1 MSAPAPTARAP
12 QDETRTLDLLAQ
24 RLQHLNGAIE
34 VLKNTQLQHSWDI
47 QPPPWQTISHQS
59 NIINGRLLALLGV
72 FDDNKELLNRAHAY
86 PLPTFPG
93 RSHEIMA
100 TQLTR
105 KKLEPW
111 VEDWI
116 ADGVKHAAGSDGD
129 MNENGKLPGH
139 GGLTG
144 DQIEQLWDWAGPA
157 GGNIGREIMT
167 AEDDDEDDDEDDE
180 EEEEEEEVEGV
191 MDGIETSGSASK
203 GEAVAPAQPMM
214 KLDKILKFV
223 STGALVA

>member
-12 QDETRTLDLLAQ
+12 QDETRALDLLAQ

-34 VLKNTQLQHSWDI
+34 VLKIAQVQHSWDA
-47 QPPPWQTISHQS
+47 QPPPWQTISHRS
-59 NIINGRLLALLGV
+59 NIINGRLIALLGV

-93 RSHEIMA
+93 PSHEIMA

-116 ADGVKHAAGSDGD
+116 ADGVKHAAGPDGEV
-129 MNENGKLPGH
+129 NEDSKLPGD

-144 DQIEQLWDWAGPA
+144 DQLEQLWDWAGPA
-157 GGNIGREIMT
+157 GGNIGREILT
-167 AEDDDEDDDEDDE
+167 AEDDEDEEDD
-180 EEEEEEEVEGV
+180 EEEEEEVEGV
-191 MDGIETSGSASK
+191 MDGVETSGSADK
-203 GEAVAPAQPMM
+203 GEAVAPAKPML
-214 KLDKILKFV
+214 KLDNVLKFV
-223 STGALVA
+223 STGTLPA